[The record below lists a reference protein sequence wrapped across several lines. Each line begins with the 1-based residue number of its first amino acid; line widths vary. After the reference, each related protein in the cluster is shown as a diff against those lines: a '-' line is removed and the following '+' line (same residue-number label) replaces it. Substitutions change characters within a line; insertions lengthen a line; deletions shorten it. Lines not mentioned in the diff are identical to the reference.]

1 MINPVQQ
8 AKKSTWRSQRGETL
22 LSVIITVLVIGIG
35 WFIFF
40 SVKGWIKDT
49 KDRRDKQGEYAY
61 ESIELEVEGKHELA
75 GYQVTFY
82 P

>member
-1 MINPVQQ
+1 MNGKNSS
-8 AKKSTWRSQRGETL
+8 AKHRYRCERGETM
-22 LSVIITVLVIGIG
+22 LSVIVGVLVIGIG

-40 SVKGWIKDT
+40 SVKDWIKDT

-61 ESIELEVEGKHELA
+61 DSVEMQVDGPHQPA